1 MKKNGFGERL
11 KVLLKQ
17 KSLTQAQVAK
27 AIGTSIPSVNRWTKG
42 GEIEYENLRSLAD
55 FLEINWVWL
64 RYGDEAIESLQSDAP
79 DNGPM
84 KDLRREYL
92 NQILENEARMK
103 AALEMA
109 QIINWEWNV
118 LTGTVTCSENAT
130 QLFGVTA
137 DHLPNC
143 MMPFTQLPLEELVTT
158 FGSGQPHDWDFEV
171 IDDTGQTKWFSSRAE
186 LIYDAANRPIKVIG
200 VSSDITDRKQVEM
213 ALAQSEY
220 IQKRIIDIIPVGLWV
235 ADETGKICLANPEV
249 KRIWGG
255 AKYVGLEHY
264 GVYKGWW
271 EKNGKELG
279 AEGWTLARAVKHG
292 ETSEPEVV
300 NIETFDGHQRTII
313 MHATPLKNAAGEII
327 GAIEVN
333 QDITDLKNTER
344 TLMTALEQWQ
354 AVFDQNEFAVI
365 QLDDNLQIK
374 KVSEKLKQSLKTTA
388 KSKQLTDLLDTVIAE
403 KIMHQLANAPRQTLS
418 SFRIDNAILAGTWH
432 QPPIFVL
439 HDERQNIKP
448 MTLIF
453 FLNADNK

>member
-17 KSLTQAQVAK
+17 KSLTQAQVAN

-55 FLEINWVWL
+55 FLEVNWVWL
-64 RYGDEAIESLQSDAP
+64 RYGDEAIESLQTASP

-158 FGSGQPHDWDFEV
+158 FGSGQPHNWDFE
-171 IDDTGQTKWFSSRAE
+171 ITDDAGQTKWFSSRAE
-186 LIYDAANRPIKVIG
+186 LVYDAANRPIKVIG
-200 VSSDITDRKQVEM
+200 VSADITDRKQAEM

-220 IQKRIIDIIPVGLWV
+220 IQKKIIDIIPVGLWV
-235 ADETGKICLANPEV
+235 ADETGTICLANPEV
-249 KRIWGG
+249 QRIWGG
-255 AKYVGLEHY
+255 AKYVGLEQY
-264 GVYKGWW
+264 GEYRGWW
-271 EKNGKELG
+271 EKDGKELG
-279 AEGWTLARAVKHG
+279 SEGWTLARAVKHG
-292 ETSEPEVV
+292 ETSQPEVV
-300 NIETFDGHQRTII
+300 NIEAFDGKQRTII
-313 MHATPLKNAAGEII
+313 MHATPLRNAENNII

-333 QDITDLKNTER
+333 QDITELKNTER
-344 TLMTALEQWQ
+344 TLMTSLAQWQ
-354 AVFDQNEFAVI
+354 AVFDQDEFAVI
-365 QLDDNLQIK
+365 QLDDNMHIK
-374 KVSEKLKQSLKTTA
+374 NVSEKLKKSLQANTKTG
-388 KSKQLTDLLDTVIAE
+388 QLTDLLDKAIADQIL
-403 KIMHQLANAPRQTLS
+403 KQLANAPGEKIS
-418 SFRIDNAILAGTWH
+418 SFTINSKGNSA
-432 QPPIFVL
+432 PIFVI
-439 HDERQNIKP
+439 HDERHNIKP
-448 MTLIF
+448 MTLLF
-453 FLNADNK
+453 FLDANPGHAD